1 MSTLT
6 FYQNNA
12 IEYAA
17 ETANVDFTATQERFL
32 KYLPIGSHILDF
44 GCGSGRDSK
53 CFFERGYAVTATDGC
68 KEFVALASSYT
79 GLEVKE
85 LLFNDLDAENVYDG
99 VWACAS
105 ILHLPKEELK
115 DVLCKICRALKNG
128 GYFYTSFKYGSFEGE
143 VNGRYFTYLDEDAFA
158 ELLAA
163 VPELKAIEQW
173 VSGDVRTGRGAEM
186 WLNVIMQKA

>member
-53 CFFERGYAVTATDGC
+53 CFLERGYAVTATDGC

-79 GLEVKE
+79 GLK
-85 LLFNDLDAENVYDG
+85 LRSCFLMIWMLKTYMM
-99 VWACAS
+99 ACGPVPAFF
-105 ILHLPKEELK
+105 
-115 DVLCKICRALKNG
+115 ICLRR
-128 GYFYTSFKYGSFEGE
+128 S
-143 VNGRYFTYLDEDAFA
+143 
-158 ELLAA
+158 
-163 VPELKAIEQW
+163 
-173 VSGDVRTGRGAEM
+173 
-186 WLNVIMQKA
+186 